1 MANFLN
7 NTDFHFQIS
16 APSWVIPGTIAE
28 NCRFLAGKVDEVAL
42 LFFETESCLAYTD
55 ADLPQELAYTGLAF
69 HIHHPLDLPWE
80 KGGGRVAEIVL
91 ALNEKAEHLNPSA
104 HVVHPPPAG
113 PEAAG
118 VIQEFAAVISRSGID
133 PETVLFENIKENSLF
148 GLTGNIADCGMK
160 ICLDLG
166 HILAY
171 AQHDLLRESGLDGQV
186 RMLHLNAPGP
196 KGRHLGLEHLDRDG
210 FETLDILFEK
220 LSKGGTVTVEVFE
233 EKSFFK
239 SLQLLSDYCTS
250 RKIK

>member
-1 MANFLN
+1 M
-7 NTDFHFQIS
+7 
-16 APSWVIPGTIAE
+16 
-28 NCRFLAGKVDEVAL
+28 
-42 LFFETESCLAYTD
+42 
-55 ADLPQELAYTGLAF
+55 
-69 HIHHPLDLPWE
+69 
-80 KGGGRVAEIVL
+80 AEIVL
-91 ALNEKAEHLNPSA
+91 ALNEKAAHLNPSA

-113 PEAAG
+113 TEAAG
-118 VIQEFAAVISRSGID
+118 VIQEFAAVISRSGIGL
-133 PETVLFENIKENSLF
+133 ETILFENIKENSLL

-196 KGRHLGLEHLDRDG
+196 KGRHLGLEHLDSNG
-210 FETLDILFEK
+210 FETLDVLFEM

-233 EKSFFK
+233 EKSFFN